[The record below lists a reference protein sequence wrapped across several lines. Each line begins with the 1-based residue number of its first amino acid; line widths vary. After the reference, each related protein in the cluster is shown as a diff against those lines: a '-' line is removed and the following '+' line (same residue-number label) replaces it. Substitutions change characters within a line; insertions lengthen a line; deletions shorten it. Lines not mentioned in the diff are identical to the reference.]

1 MLRFE
6 VEIRTF
12 CNTSAPQE
20 KAGYL
25 VRSIVRSTYIPS
37 SGISEKFKNWEMKD
51 RNNYFWGRVSPCSP
65 GWTQL
70 RPLPVFAFWILG
82 LKIQELGGGGED
94 MPLIPALVPL
104 SAENSLP
111 ALGCCSFWGPLL
123 GFCKCLDYLSWATW
137 ALCFQSAWWATFL
150 SLDPNLHIE
159 GC

>member
-20 KAGYL
+20 KAGYHHHL
-25 VRSIVRSTYIPS
+25 YVLHTSHHQESLKS
-37 SGISEKFKNWEMKD
+37 SEIEKWKIEITIFEA
-51 RNNYFWGRVSPCSP
+51 GSHRVVHA
-65 GWTQL
+65 GLKL

-94 MPLIPALVPL
+94 MPLIPAFIPL
-104 SAENSLP
+104 HAENSLP
-111 ALGCCSFWGPLL
+111 ALGSCSFGGPLL